1 MILVRSQHTA
11 AVQYPR
17 YGGIVCKISALLT
30 VHLLSQWL
38 VGYGASDPCTE
49 PGRPLQW
56 LWKEKNPLSSTKL
69 QIPYCI
75 LETSKFITVQLQ
87 ISFHLAYDKPFFS
100 PLWSYQQQKKN
111 NTCQTTHY
119 RTYDFCCL
127 CFFSLVLFVV
137 YFDFFFVFL
146 WFLFFSKF
154 LLLFVLTF
162 FVYHWF
168 YLFNVAYGFW
178 AFFCF
183 LLVFIVS
190 KLFLLFVLF
199 FSLVFF
205 CKVALVECVC
215 ASWFVCVFRCL
226 CVCVSVR
233 GCVFSG
239 VCVCVWVGV
248 CVCLRVCVY
257 VGVSLCVSG
266 RLCVCFC
273 GPFLV

>member
-56 LWKEKNPLSSTKL
+56 LWKAKNPLSSTKL

-127 CFFSLVLFVV
+127 CFFSLVLFFFKVSFVV

-168 YLFNVAYGFW
+168 YFFNVAYGFW
-178 AFFCF
+178 AFF
-183 LLVFIVS
+183 VFYW
-190 KLFLLFVLF
+190 FLLFQ
-199 FSLVFF
+199 S
-205 CKVALVECVC
+205 
-215 ASWFVCVFRCL
+215 
-226 CVCVSVR
+226 
-233 GCVFSG
+233 
-239 VCVCVWVGV
+239 
-248 CVCLRVCVY
+248 
-257 VGVSLCVSG
+257 
-266 RLCVCFC
+266 CFC
-273 GPFLV
+273 CLFCFFH